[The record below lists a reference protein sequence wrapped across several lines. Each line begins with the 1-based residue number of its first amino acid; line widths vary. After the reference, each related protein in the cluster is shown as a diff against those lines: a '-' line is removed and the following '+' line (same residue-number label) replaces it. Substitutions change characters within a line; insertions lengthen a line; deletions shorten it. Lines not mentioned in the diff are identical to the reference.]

1 MLFSL
6 SPGWCSRVI
15 FCFLLSSISL
25 FAGFNSTL
33 FIVNR
38 YRPTTARLNYSLL
51 ENSQTQLADS
61 LSLLAV
67 CCFPLAVPSSL
78 LVEQNVCS
86 FSALAPSQS
95 VRYFE
100 VTRLLSGVT
109 DCIEKQFSAVE
120 SIPPLAIDSVEDST
134 CVSQLK

>member
-6 SPGWCSRVI
+6 SPGWYSRVI

-38 YRPTTARLNYSLL
+38 YRPPTARLSYSLL

-67 CCFPLAVPSSL
+67 GCFPLAAPSSL

-86 FSALAPSQS
+86 FSALAPSPS
-95 VRYFE
+95 VRNFE
-100 VTRLLSGVT
+100 DTRLLSGVI